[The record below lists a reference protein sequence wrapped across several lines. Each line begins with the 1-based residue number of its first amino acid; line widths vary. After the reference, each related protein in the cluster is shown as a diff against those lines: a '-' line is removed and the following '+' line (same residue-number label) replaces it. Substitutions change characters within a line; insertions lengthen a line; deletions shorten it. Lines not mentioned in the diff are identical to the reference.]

1 MREAINELKNVF
13 IEHAHSDIEQ
23 DITAIVSKREML
35 EIVQGLDFTS
45 YADTSVNYEGE
56 YFLVSSIKIE
66 GTELYIENIYTAD
79 GVLKYDETDILII
92 PSTLPQELRVHAVNN
107 CGYKKLK
114 SFGEDVTYEE
124 IIEFIER

>member
-1 MREAINELKNVF
+1 MREAINELKYVF
-13 IEHAHSDIEQ
+13 IEHSHSDIDK
-23 DITAIVSKREML
+23 DITAIISRSQAI
-35 EIVQGLDFTS
+35 EIFNGLDFAQ
-45 YADTSVNYEGE
+45 YNDISVNFDGE
-56 YFLVSSIKIE
+56 YLMVSSIKVD
-66 GTELYIENIYTAD
+66 GTELFIESIYTTD

-92 PSTLPQELRVHAVNN
+92 PSTLPQELRVHAVNI